1 LTTASTFQDNDT
13 EMQSKENAERRT
25 DNDKGEIISSSS
37 RSLTEQEQEE
47 ITVLLRAWV
56 SLFWPDLKYGV
67 CFFLL
72 TFPSFSFFK
81 RPDWKVQTAKSKHV
95 NNYTAQR

>member
-1 LTTASTFQDNDT
+1 MTTASTFQDNDT

-56 SLFWPDLKYGV
+56 SLSWPDLKYGV
-67 CFFLL
+67 FF
-72 TFPSFSFFK
+72 FC
-81 RPDWKVQTAKSKHV
+81 
-95 NNYTAQR
+95 